1 MPRGDP
7 LRAPRVRAVLP
18 GWSPILTR
26 DLRPLFDPRSVAI
39 VGASSTPGKWGYWL
53 GAGALL
59 GEDRRSV
66 YLVNRNGGEILGREA
81 YRSLAELP
89 EPPELVVI
97 TVPATAFDEAVEDA
111 VKAGAKALVV
121 ISAGLGEGGPEG
133 RAREQA
139 AVQRIREA
147 GALLVGPNCL
157 GLFDA
162 ETNLHL
168 SSNSVPSGSI
178 GFISQSGNL
187 ALEVGMLA
195 DDAGLGYSRFVSL
208 GNQADLEV
216 AELIDAFAEHEPT
229 HLIAVYCEDFR
240 DGRAFAGAAQRAVEG
255 GKPVLLL
262 AGGGTAASARAAR
275 SHTGAMVSEL
285 VAVDAACA
293 AAGIQRVATPK
304 ELVDVAAA
312 RLGAP
317 PARGRRVG
325 VVADGGGSTVIA
337 ADLAAAHGLD
347 VAEVSE
353 QTAAAIAELLPPT
366 AATKNPVDLAGGGE
380 YDVFNFARVVE
391 LLLRAD
397 ELDIVFLTGYF
408 GGYSTYS
415 EEHAAREVEAATAMA
430 GYARDLEKPLIVQ
443 TMYWRSAAADALRE
457 GRMPVYR
464 DLEGSLAAIASLVR
478 AGSTRPAGVPELPQP
493 SALVEAR
500 GYWAARELL
509 ERGGV
514 EFAEARKARTRDEA
528 LAAADDLGYPIVLKA
543 LALEHKSDAGGVALG
558 LIDAAALEEQL
569 SRIATLEA
577 SEYSVERTAPI
588 ELGIELIVGARRD
601 PRFGPV
607 TLVGMGG
614 LYTEVLSDVAAAL
627 APVDEAEA
635 ERLIRSLRAAPLL
648 EGARGRPA
656 LDVAAAARA
665 TACLS
670 RVAAAHPEID
680 EVEIN
685 PLLVL
690 PDGALGL
697 DARIVLGRGGDAS

>member
-1 MPRGDP
+1 M
-7 LRAPRVRAVLP
+7 LP

-26 DLRPLFDPRSVAI
+26 DLRPLFDPRSVAV
-39 VGASSTPGKWGYWL
+39 VGASNTAGKWGYWL
-53 GAGALL
+53 GTGALL

-89 EPPELVVI
+89 ESPELVVI
-97 TVPATAFDEAVEDA
+97 TVPASVFDEAVEDA
-111 VKAGAKALVV
+111 VNAGAKALVV

-133 RAREQA
+133 RAREEA
-139 AVQRIREA
+139 AVERVREA

-157 GLFDA
+157 GIFDA

-195 DDAGLGYSRFVSL
+195 GDAGLGYSRFVSL

-216 AELIDAFAEHEPT
+216 AELIDSFAEHEPT
-229 HLIAVYCEDFR
+229 RLIAVYCEDFR
-240 DGRAFAGAAQRAVEG
+240 DGRAFARAAHRAVAG

-275 SHTGAMVSEL
+275 SHTGAMVSDL

-347 VAEVSE
+347 LPEVSDT
-353 QTAAAIAELLPPT
+353 TAAAIGELLPPT
-366 AATKNPVDLAGGGE
+366 AATRNPVDLAGGGE

-415 EEHAAREVEAATAMA
+415 DEHAAREVEAATAMA
-430 GYARDLEKPLIVQ
+430 QYANDLGKPLVVQ

-457 GRMPVYR
+457 AQMPVYR
-464 DLEGSLAAIASLVR
+464 DLEGSLTAIAALVR
-478 AGSTRPAGVPELPQP
+478 AGSARLGAVPELPP
-493 SALVEAR
+493 AAAPVEGT

-509 ERGGV
+509 ETAGI
-514 EFAEARKARTRDEA
+514 EFAQARRAGTPDEV
-528 LAAADDLGYPIVLKA
+528 LAAAEELGYPVVLKA
-543 LALEHKSDAGGVALG
+543 LAREHKSDAGGVALG
-558 LIDAAALEEQL
+558 LLDAAALEEKL
-569 SRIATLEA
+569 SEMATLEA
-577 SEYSVERTAPI
+577 LEYSVERTAP
-588 ELGIELIVGARRD
+588 LADGIELIAGARRD

-656 LDVAAAARA
+656 LDIAAAARA
-665 TACLS
+665 LSIVS
-670 RVAAAHPEID
+670 RVAAEHPEID

-697 DARIVLGRGGDAS
+697 DARIVLGGATHAS

>member
-1 MPRGDP
+1 
-7 LRAPRVRAVLP
+7 
-18 GWSPILTR
+18 LTR

-53 GAGALL
+53 GTGALL

-89 EPPELVVI
+89 EAPELVVI
-97 TVPATAFDEAVEDA
+97 TVPASAFDEAVEDA
-111 VKAGAKALVV
+111 VNAGAKALVV

-139 AVQRIREA
+139 GVKRIRDA

-157 GLFDA
+157 GIFDA

-195 DDAGLGYSRFVSL
+195 GDAGLGYSRFVSL

-216 AELIDAFAEHEPT
+216 AELIDSFAEHEPT
-229 HLIAVYCEDFR
+229 RIIAVYCEDFR
-240 DGRAFAGAAQRAVEG
+240 DGREFARAAQGSVER

-275 SHTGAMVSEL
+275 SHTGAMVSDL

-304 ELVDVAAA
+304 ELVDVVAA

-347 VAEVSE
+347 LPELSE
-353 QTAAAIAELLPPT
+353 QTSAAIAELLPPT

-397 ELDIVFLTGYF
+397 ELDTVFLTGYF

-415 EEHAAREVEAATAMA
+415 DEHAAREVEAAAAMA

-457 GRMPVYR
+457 GQMPVYR
-464 DLEGSLAAIASLVR
+464 DLEGSLAAIAALVR
-478 AGSTRPAGVPELPQP
+478 AGSTSPAGVPELPQP
-493 SALVEAR
+493 SPPLEAT

-509 ERGGV
+509 ETAGI
-514 EFAEARKARTRDEA
+514 EFAQARKARTPGEA
-528 LAAADDLGYPIVLKA
+528 LAAAEELGYPIVLKA
-543 LALEHKSDAGGVALG
+543 LALEHKSDAGGVAVG
-558 LIDAAALEEQL
+558 LVDAAAVEEQL
-569 SRIATLEA
+569 SRMATLQA
-577 SEYSVERTAPI
+577 SEYSVERTAPL

-614 LYTEVLSDVAAAL
+614 LYTEVLSDVGAAL
-627 APVDEAEA
+627 APVDEVEA

-656 LDVAAAARA
+656 LDIAAAARA

-670 RVAAAHPEID
+670 RVAAEHPEID
-680 EVEIN
+680 EIEIN

-697 DARIVLGRGGDAS
+697 DARMVLGGGGDAS

>member
-1 MPRGDP
+1 
-7 LRAPRVRAVLP
+7 
-18 GWSPILTR
+18 LTR

-53 GAGALL
+53 GTGALL

-66 YLVNRNGGEILGREA
+66 YLVNRNGGEILGRRA

-89 EPPELVVI
+89 ESPELVVI
-97 TVPATAFDEAVEDA
+97 TVPATAFDEAVDDA
-111 VKAGAKALVV
+111 VNAGARALVV
-121 ISAGLGEGGPEG
+121 ISAGLGEGGPDG
-133 RAREQA
+133 RARERA
-139 AVQRIREA
+139 AVEKIREA

-157 GLFDA
+157 GVFDA

-195 DDAGLGYSRFVSL
+195 GDAGLGYSRFVSL
-208 GNQADLEV
+208 GNQADVEV
-216 AELIDAFAEHEPT
+216 AELIDSFAEHEPT
-229 HLIAVYCEDFR
+229 QLIAVYCEDFR
-240 DGRAFAGAAQRAVEG
+240 DGRAFARAAQRAVEG

-262 AGGGTAASARAAR
+262 AGGGTAASARAAL
-275 SHTGAMVSEL
+275 SHTGALVSDL

-312 RLGAP
+312 RLRAP
-317 PARGRRVG
+317 AARGRRVG

-347 VAEVSE
+347 LPELSE
-353 QTAAAIAELLPPT
+353 QTSAAIGELLPPT

-391 LLLRAD
+391 LLLQAD

-415 EEHAAREVEAATAMA
+415 DEHAAREVEAATAMA
-430 GYARDLEKPLIVQ
+430 GHARDHGKPLIVQ
-443 TMYWRSAAADALRE
+443 TMYWRSAAADALR
-457 GRMPVYR
+457 GGQLPVYR
-464 DLEGSLAAIASLVR
+464 DLEGSLTAIAALVR
-478 AGSTRPAGVPELPQP
+478 AGSARLGGVPELPQP
-493 SALVEAR
+493 SAPIEGT

-509 ERGGV
+509 EAAGI
-514 EFAEARKARTRDEA
+514 EFAPARRARSRDEV
-528 LAAADDLGYPIVLKA
+528 LTAAEELGYPIVVKA
-543 LALEHKSDAGGVALG
+543 LAFEHKSDAGGVAIG
-558 LIDAAALEEQL
+558 LIDAAAVEEQL
-569 SRIATLEA
+569 SKMATLKA
-577 SEYSVERTAPI
+577 SEYSVERTAPR
-588 ELGIELIVGARRD
+588 EQGIELIVGTRRD

-627 APVDEAEA
+627 APVDETEA

-656 LDVAAAARA
+656 LDTAAAARA
-665 TACLS
+665 TAVLS
-670 RVAAAHPEID
+670 RVAAEHPEID

-697 DARIVLGRGGDAS
+697 DARIVLGGDGDAS

>member
-1 MPRGDP
+1 
-7 LRAPRVRAVLP
+7 
-18 GWSPILTR
+18 LTR

-53 GAGALL
+53 GTGALL

-66 YLVNRNGGEILGREA
+66 YLVNRNGGEILGRRA

-89 EPPELVVI
+89 ESPELVVI
-97 TVPATAFDEAVEDA
+97 TVPATAFDEAVDDA
-111 VKAGAKALVV
+111 VNAGARALVV
-121 ISAGLGEGGPEG
+121 ISAGLGEGGPDG
-133 RAREQA
+133 RARERA
-139 AVQRIREA
+139 AVEKIREA

-157 GLFDA
+157 GVFDA

-195 DDAGLGYSRFVSL
+195 GDAGLGYSRFVSL
-208 GNQADLEV
+208 GNQADVEV
-216 AELIDAFAEHEPT
+216 AELIDSFAEHEPT
-229 HLIAVYCEDFR
+229 QLVAVYCEDFR
-240 DGRAFAGAAQRAVEG
+240 DGRAFARAAQRAVEG

-275 SHTGAMVSEL
+275 SHTGALVSDL

-317 PARGRRVG
+317 AARGRRVG

-347 VAEVSE
+347 LPELSE
-353 QTAAAIAELLPPT
+353 QTSAAIGELLPPT

-380 YDVFNFARVVE
+380 YDVFNFARVVD
-391 LLLRAD
+391 LLLQAD

-415 EEHAAREVEAATAMA
+415 DEHAAREVEAATAMA
-430 GYARDLEKPLIVQ
+430 GHARDHGKPLIVQ
-443 TMYWRSAAADALRE
+443 TMYWRSAAADALR
-457 GRMPVYR
+457 GGQLPVYR
-464 DLEGSLAAIASLVR
+464 DFEGSLTAIAALVR
-478 AGSTRPAGVPELPQP
+478 AGSARLGGVPELPQP
-493 SALVEAR
+493 SAPTEGT

-509 ERGGV
+509 EAAGI
-514 EFAEARKARTRDEA
+514 EFAQARRARSRDEV
-528 LAAADDLGYPIVLKA
+528 LTAAEELGYPIVVKA
-543 LALEHKSDAGGVALG
+543 LALAHKSDAGGVAIG
-558 LIDAAALEEQL
+558 LIDAAAVEEQL
-569 SRIATLEA
+569 SKMATLKA
-577 SEYSVERTAPI
+577 SEYSVERTAPL
-588 ELGIELIVGARRD
+588 EQGIELIVGTRRD

-627 APVDEAEA
+627 APVDETEA

-656 LDVAAAARA
+656 LDTAAAARA
-665 TACLS
+665 TAVLS
-670 RVAAAHPEID
+670 RVAAEHPEID

-697 DARIVLGRGGDAS
+697 DARIVLGGDRDAS

>member
-1 MPRGDP
+1 
-7 LRAPRVRAVLP
+7 LP

-53 GAGALL
+53 GTGALL

-89 EPPELVVI
+89 EAPELVVI
-97 TVPATAFDEAVEDA
+97 TVPASAFDEAVEDA
-111 VKAGAKALVV
+111 VNAGAKALVV

-139 AVQRIREA
+139 AVKRIRDA

-157 GLFDA
+157 GIFDA

-195 DDAGLGYSRFVSL
+195 GDAGLGYSRFVSL

-216 AELIDAFAEHEPT
+216 AELIDSFAEHDPT
-229 HLIAVYCEDFR
+229 RIIAVYCEDFR
-240 DGRAFAGAAQRAVEG
+240 DGRAFARAAQRSVER

-275 SHTGAMVSEL
+275 SHTGAMVSDL

-347 VAEVSE
+347 LPELSE
-353 QTAAAIAELLPPT
+353 QTSAAIAELLPPT

-415 EEHAAREVEAATAMA
+415 DDHAAREVEAATAMA
-430 GYARDLEKPLIVQ
+430 GYARDLEKPLVVQ
-443 TMYWRSAAADALRE
+443 TMYWRSAAADALR
-457 GRMPVYR
+457 GGQMPVYR
-464 DLEGSLAAIASLVR
+464 DLEGSLAAIAALVR
-478 AGSTRPAGVPELPQP
+478 AGSTSPAGVPELPRP
-493 SALVEAR
+493 SAPVESA

-509 ERGGV
+509 EVAGI
-514 EFAEARKARTRDEA
+514 EFAQARKARTLGEA
-528 LAAADDLGYPIVLKA
+528 LAAAEELGYPIVLKA
-543 LALEHKSDAGGVALG
+543 LALEHKSDAGGVAVG
-558 LIDAAALEEQL
+558 LVDAAAVEEQL
-569 SRIATLEA
+569 STMATLQA
-577 SEYSVERTAPI
+577 SEYSVERTAPLG
-588 ELGIELIVGARRD
+588 LGIELIVGARRD

-635 ERLIRSLRAAPLL
+635 ERHIRSLRAAPLL

-656 LDVAAAARA
+656 LDIAAAAHA

-670 RVAAAHPEID
+670 RVAAEHPEIV
-680 EVEIN
+680 ELEIN

-697 DARIVLGRGGDAS
+697 DATIVLGGGGDAS